1 MEELILAIVQPLV
14 DHPEQVA
21 VEEREEESKIVYRL
35 SVHPEDIGKV
45 IGKHGRIAK
54 AMRTIITAAAN
65 TAHQKK
71 VYVEIAE

>member
-1 MEELILAIVQPLV
+1 MEELILAIVKPLV

-21 VEEREEESKIVYRL
+21 VKEKEGKSETVYRL
-35 SVHPEDIGKV
+35 SLHSDDIGKV

-54 AMRTIITAAAN
+54 AVRTIITAAAN
-65 TAHQKK
+65 AAHQKK